1 MRHGRPAFDH
11 RGWIAPRDMAAHIV
25 RYNLAGIQASLA
37 AEAPALG
44 DRRAYAAAGLAA
56 REVGCIVASDLLRSV
71 QSAGSLAN
79 GNEVLCEPLFREA
92 DMPYGTRGWPVL
104 PYRLW
109 CAVFRVAWL
118 CGFSAQAES
127 RADAELRAR
136 DAAQRLMELA
146 RQHGSVLLV
155 GHGVMNRLIARVLLA
170 SGAIGPR
177 RLASGYW
184 SAGVYE
190 FMAN

>member
-11 RGWIAPRDMAAHIV
+11 RGWIAPREMAAHIV
-25 RYNLAGIQASLA
+25 RYNLAGIQANVA
-37 AEAPALG
+37 AEALALG
-44 DRRAYAAAGLAA
+44 DRQAYAAARLAA
-56 REVGCIVASDLLRSV
+56 RDVGCIVASDLLRSV
-71 QSAGSLAN
+71 ESARSLAN

-92 DMPYGTRGWPVL
+92 DMPYGIWGWPVL

-109 CAVFRVAWL
+109 CAVFRIAWL
-118 CGFSAQAES
+118 CGFSALAES

-155 GHGVMNRLIARVLLA
+155 GHGVMNRLIARALLA
-170 SGAIGPR
+170 RGAVMPR
-177 RLASGYW
+177 RLGSGYW
-184 SAGVYE
+184 SAGVYD
-190 FMAN
+190 FVAN